1 MNARLKALTTTTL
14 AALGITQAAES
25 EPAAPVVVE
34 GEIVEDPADEPA
46 DPAPA
51 DDAAAEA
58 EAAAADADVAAAIT
72 LAATQSAAKA
82 TAAANA
88 RWADVLGSDAAKGR
102 TAQATALLANTALD
116 AAGVKAALAAFP
128 KEAAAT
134 FADRMAG
141 VENPPVTAGA
151 GGDENAAKAG
161 NYGWDNVV
169 AKAFPKTAAK

>member
-1 MNARLKALTTTTL
+1 MTSRFAGIAARTL
-14 AALGITQAAES
+14 ATLGITHAAEA
-25 EPAAPVVVE
+25 EPDAPETIVGETDE
-34 GEIVEDPADEPA
+34 G
-46 DPAPA
+46 A
-51 DDAAAEA
+51 DDSSSEAAVAEIAEA
-58 EAAAADADVAAAIT
+58 EAAAADAEVAAAIT
-72 LAATQSAAKA
+72 LAATESAAKA

-88 RWADVLGSDAAKGR
+88 RWAGVLGSDEAKGR
-102 TAQATALLANTALD
+102 TAQAVTLLANTNLD

-151 GGDENAAKAG
+151 GGDAPDAKAG